1 MQGLR
6 KFFITMAS
14 LVTFAIVML
23 NGNDINPFNLGLG
36 LGLLI
41 APTSI
46 ANIFEHMK
54 GK

>member
-1 MQGLR
+1 MKGLR
-6 KFFITMAS
+6 KFLITIAS
-14 LVTFAIVML
+14 LVTFTIVML
-23 NGNDINPFNLGLG
+23 NGDGINPFNLGLG